1 MAKLRIEI
9 EENQFS
15 LYDFEVYQNGYLL
28 YQDDNYTSENAV
40 MDAVK
45 GLFS

>member
-9 EENQFS
+9 EENEFS

-28 YQDDNYTSENAV
+28 HSGGNYTSENAV
-40 MDAVK
+40 MDAVR